1 MLDLAEVLRAC
12 GREAE
17 SERAI
22 RTGLSKYALK
32 GNAAAAVRARSLLAK
47 PN

>member
-22 RTGLSKYALK
+22 RTGLSKYELK
-32 GNAAAAVRARSLLAK
+32 GNAAAAARARALLAN
-47 PN
+47 PT